1 LALFPSP
8 PLIARF
14 VCVSYLLKRYFL
26 GFEGAFEGTGDP
38 NYPGGPIFN
47 FMHFGDEKCMFKQ
60 CRTKESLDEMKIR
73 EIKHARMAMLAMFGY
88 GAQAVLVGGGPVD
101 NLMQHILDPVHQN
114 MMANLINP

>member
-1 LALFPSP
+1 MKKPG
-8 PLIARF
+8 
-14 VCVSYLLKRYFL
+14 CMKEQYFL

-60 CRTKESLDEMKIR
+60 CRTKESLNEMKIR

-88 GAQAVLVGGGPVD
+88 GAQAVLVGSGPVD
-101 NLMQHILDPVHQN
+101 NLMEHILDPVHHN